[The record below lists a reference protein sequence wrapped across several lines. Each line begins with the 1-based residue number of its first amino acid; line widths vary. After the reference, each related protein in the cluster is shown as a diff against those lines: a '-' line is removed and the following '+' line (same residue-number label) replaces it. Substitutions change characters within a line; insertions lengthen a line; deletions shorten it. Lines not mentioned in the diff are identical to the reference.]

1 MDVYPDIF
9 DHASLLTA
17 TRSGFQPKYLLFWGH
32 TSKQKG
38 IVGKECL
45 SQWYPA
51 SFSVDGQTFAT
62 AEHFMMA
69 AKAQLFGDTDTY
81 ERILVA
87 PTPGA
92 AKDLGRRG
100 RGFDD
105 EGWKVVCVGIVIQGN
120 LEKFRQNTELSDFL
134 LGTANRVLVEA
145 SPVDR
150 IWGIGLATDDPRAVD
165 PEQWEGPNLLGFSL
179 MAARQKLR

>member
-1 MDVYPDIF
+1 MNAYLDTF
-9 DHASLLTA
+9 DRECLMAA
-17 TRSGFQPKYLLFWGH
+17 IRSGLQPKYLMFWGH
-32 TSKQKG
+32 TSQHTG
-38 IVGKECL
+38 GVGKECL

-51 SFSVDGQTFAT
+51 SFAVDGQTFAT

-69 AKAQLFGDTDTY
+69 GKAQLFGDTETY

-92 AKDLGRRG
+92 AKDLGRRV

-105 EGWKVVCVGIVIQGN
+105 ERWKAICMEIVIRGN
-120 LEKFRQNTELSDFL
+120 LEKFRQNVPLRDFL
-134 LGTANRVLVEA
+134 LGTNNRVLVEA

-150 IWGIGLATDDPRAVD
+150 IWGIGLAADDPRATH
-165 PEQWEGPNLLGFSL
+165 PELWEGPNLLGFAL
-179 MAARQKLR
+179 MAARQQLT